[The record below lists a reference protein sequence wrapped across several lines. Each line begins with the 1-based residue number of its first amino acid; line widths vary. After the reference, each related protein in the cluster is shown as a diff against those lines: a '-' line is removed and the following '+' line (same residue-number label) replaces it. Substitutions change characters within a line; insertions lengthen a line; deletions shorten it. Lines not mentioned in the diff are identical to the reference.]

1 MRNIEYRYDT
11 TGNRITMITPDSGT
25 TTYTYD
31 ATKRLTG
38 ISNNTGS
45 FIFAYD
51 ANGRRT
57 LLTYPN
63 GVNADYTYDQG
74 GNLTQVKH
82 SKMKRPVAFV
92 GYTYDAINNR
102 TSRTETGHAANYRY
116 DAISRLTESVHEEQY
131 AYDGVGNRLT
141 GPQARESYTYNAGNE
156 LLSDRAYRYEFDQNG
171 NLIKKTETK
180 HNSPDKHQP
189 PTVTTYAYDDENRLI
204 EVQIRRKDKAKII
217 SFVYDSFGRRIEKTV
232 QREDF
237 DDDDDENGKGG
248 DKNRAKGKK
257 DFPRTTH
264 YLYDNQAIIAEYN
277 DHGRL
282 TAAYTHGPGIDEPL
296 AADIHQEGRIYYHA
310 DALGSIVALTDN
322 HGQKVQNYEYDAFGN
337 MKNQGKRINQPFTYT
352 AREYDAE
359 TGLYYY
365 RARYYDPKAGRFI
378 TRDPIS
384 FAGGDVNFYAY
395 VANNPVNFIDP
406 EGLRIP
412 IPWRLSPKWN
422 PKTQAPRTK
431 PTPPPP
437 PPVKPANP
445 CDSGQPPQDGW
456 KLYGNER
463 PDPLPKWSDYEPI
476 SGPDIGGPAPLV
488 TPNTGV
494 KDWYYWINPNSP

>member
-1 MRNIEYRYDT
+1 
-11 TGNRITMITPDSGT
+11 
-25 TTYTYD
+25 
-31 ATKRLTG
+31 
-38 ISNNTGS
+38 
-45 FIFAYD
+45 
-51 ANGRRT
+51 
-57 LLTYPN
+57 
-63 GVNADYTYDQG
+63 
-74 GNLTQVKH
+74 
-82 SKMKRPVAFV
+82 MKRPVASV

-102 TSRTETGHAANYRY
+102 TSRKETGHAANYRY
-116 DAISRLTESVHEEQY
+116 DTISRLTESVHEEQY

-156 LLSDRAYRYEFDQNG
+156 LVSDKTYSYEYDLNG

-180 HNSPDKHQP
+180 HNRPDRHQP

-204 EVQIRRKDKAKII
+204 EVQILRKDKAKII
-217 SFVYDSFGRRIEKTV
+217 SFVYDPFGRRIEKTV

-237 DDDDDENGKGG
+237 DDDDDENGKGR
-248 DKNRAKGKK
+248 DKNRAKGKGAKGKK

-296 AADIHQEGRIYYHA
+296 AADIHHEGRIYYHA

-322 HGQKVQNYEYDAFGN
+322 HGHKVQNYEYDAFGN

-378 TRDPIS
+378 TKDPIG
-384 FAGGDVNFYAY
+384 FKGGINQYAY
-395 VANNPVNFIDP
+395 VFNNPVKHTDP
-406 EGLRIP
+406 EGLYP
-412 IPWRLSPKWN
+412 GPCGNEKNKWV
-422 PKTQAPRTK
+422 PDRPAGFDFTWACDEHDKCYDCSGKAWGKSKAQCDLEFYFRMLKTCATRYPF
-431 PTPPPP
+431 
-437 PPVKPANP
+437 
-445 CDSGQPPQDGW
+445 
-456 KLYGNER
+456 LYGECMV
-463 PDPLPKWSDYEPI
+463 WSSAYA
-476 SGPDIGGPAPLV
+476 GAVYGGADKEF
-488 TPNTGV
+488 N
-494 KDWYYWINPNSP
+494 DARSCCY